1 MELCNSQNRRT
12 DCRGAA
18 MGAAA
23 CWLRR
28 RHDRPAK
35 GIISNIVSRV
45 FYAAGHPIAQNGAP
59 ITIGAHQFL
68 VKVPSIFALSAI
80 EVLYAYAF
88 RWEEKIRGLLL
99 LVAIVP
105 HHNPG

>member
-45 FYAAGHPIAQNGAP
+45 LYAAGHPIAQLGAP
-59 ITIGAHQFL
+59 ITIGAYQFL
-68 VKVPSIFALSAI
+68 VKVPSILRCRKLGFSMPMHSDGKKRFAVCSFL
-80 EVLYAYAF
+80 
-88 RWEEKIRGLLL
+88 
-99 LVAIVP
+99 
-105 HHNPG
+105 